1 MLVLSL
7 LEICIT
13 VLCVY
18 LLIAVHGY
26 RHLTR
31 SMLSMALE
39 SKKRVVVVGATGY
52 IGKYVVKE
60 AVRRGHDTVAVVRSG
75 AKVNEEYLKGATLIT
90 GDVTSEASLRDSVFT
105 SPTDVVISCLASRS
119 GVKSDSFLIDYQ
131 ATLNALNAA
140 KAGGLDQFIL
150 LSAFCVRKPELQFQL
165 AKLQFEQSL
174 QAAQQSKEVGKYSI
188 VRPTAFFKSVSG
200 QFELLQQGGDS
211 MIK

>member
-1 MLVLSL
+1 MSVLSL
-7 LEICIT
+7 LKGC
-13 VLCVY
+13 L
-18 LLIAVHGY
+18 AVVCMHQLMMVHSY
-26 RHLTR
+26 SYSYHSRT
-31 SMLSMALE
+31 MLSMALD

-60 AVRRGHDTVAVVRSG
+60 SVRRGHDTVAVVRNG
-75 AKVNEEYLKGATLIT
+75 AKLNEEYLKGATVVT
-90 GDVTSEASLRDSVFT
+90 GDVTSEESLRSSVFT

-140 KAGGLDQFIL
+140 KASGLDQFIL

-165 AKLQFEQSL
+165 AKLRFEEALQS
-174 QAAQQSKEVGKYSI
+174 AQRSGGVGKYSI

-200 QFELLQQGGDS
+200 QFELLQQGTA
-211 MIK
+211 